1 MNINGTS
8 KNQYQNKVLIDTL
21 IEQISALQTDVGN
34 LQIADDNLAQAL
46 STKVDSTSISEGVNT
61 SVINAQTGNI
71 KNLNVQGTGS
81 SATIENATIGTAAIN
96 TEAVNQSTIT
106 NLEVMDVDAGTVRTG
121 TAIVENDATI
131 SGNLSVQDIDAK
143 DITSVSVNTLNTV
156 TAEATINK
164 LESHNAE
171 VKGKLEVNDL
181 EVSGSFTGVS
191 HIQSEQVETESITA
205 DSADIDL
212 VNTKDIRNWVSQV
225 MNQAEALVPTP
236 ALSNIDRYTIEL
248 PSFNG
253 IYLLS
258 WEDSNVLWSATV
270 IGNGKTYGISWGSL
284 TGENYVTDLF
294 QFNGKAYI
302 RINCN
307 GRLKFAYS
315 ATKELSQPT
324 IYYNMGGWPYD
335 KSLEELCTDN
345 THIIN
350 AYASGLVW
358 FGNVTIPSI
367 GGGSGQGINFM
378 GSCVFAD
385 LPSLSEVSIGDVWN
399 ITDEAYTD
407 NRFVEGA
414 GKPINAGDD
423 LVAVAVEE
431 DGNLVIYWDKFSAGV
446 NYENFRAENI
456 TAETLLKSEGTLEVD
471 GETELHDS
479 VTLDS
484 TLEVTGNA
492 TFNGTTEFNDDVT
505 SNADITVNGVV
516 DAEDLQGR
524 TLRIFDPNGP
534 TGSPYLEVNKDSN
547 HGVNTNMNISHHGD
561 YTGYGSQTITGNL
574 NRTGNETI
582 SGVVTIGELN

>member
-8 KNQYQNKVLIDTL
+8 KNQYQSKVLIDTL

-34 LQIADDNLAQAL
+34 LQIADDNLSQAL
-46 STKVDSTSISEGVNT
+46 STKADSISISEEVNT
-61 SVINAQTGNI
+61 SVINARTGNI
-71 KNLNVQGTGS
+71 KNLNIQGTGS
-81 SATIENATIGTAAIN
+81 SATIENATIGTAVIN
-96 TEAVNQSTIT
+96 NETVNQSNIT
-106 NLEVMDVDAGTVRTG
+106 NLEVMDIDAGTIRTG
-121 TAIVENDATI
+121 TATIENDATI

-143 DITSVSVNTLNTV
+143 DITSKSINTLNTV

-164 LESHNAE
+164 LESNNAE

-205 DSADIDL
+205 ESADIDL
-212 VNTKDIRNWVSQV
+212 ANIKDIRNWVSQV
-225 MNQAEALVPTP
+225 MNQTEALVPTP
-236 ALSNIDRYTIEL
+236 ALGNIDRYTIEL

-284 TGENYVTDLF
+284 TGENYITDLF

-315 ATKELSQPT
+315 ATKELPQPT

-350 AYASGLVW
+350 AYPSGLVW

-385 LPSLSEVSIGDVWN
+385 LPALSDVSIGDVWN

-423 LVAVAVEE
+423 VVAVAVEE
-431 DGNLVIYWDKFSAGV
+431 DGNLVIYWDKFNAGV

-456 TAETLLKSEGTLEVD
+456 TAETLLKSEGNLEVD
-471 GETELHDS
+471 GDAELH
-479 VTLDS
+479 S

-505 SNADITVNGVV
+505 SNADITVNGLV
-516 DAEDLQGR
+516 DAEDLQGK
-524 TLRIFDPNGP
+524 TLKIFDPNGAA
-534 TGSPYLEVNKDSN
+534 GSPYLEVNKDSN
-547 HGVNTNMNISHHGD
+547 HGVNTNMNIIHNANYNGTGD
-561 YTGYGSQTITGNL
+561 QTITGNL
-574 NRTGNETI
+574 SRTGNETI